1 MFRLVAPSIRSAVA
15 LAGLGALALS
25 RPPQASSQ
33 SGTDAWRPQT
43 VPLWGVS
50 YSPDI
55 GFLIGAGVTHTRYGF
70 RALPPSTRLLAEA
83 AYATGAATDRVDA
96 AGGVPRAL
104 FSAMVFVEL
113 GGSGLG
119 VSRFFW
125 KGEET
130 AGARPGRAVPG

>member
-55 GFLIGAGVTHTRYGF
+55 GLLIGAGVTHTRYGF
-70 RALPPSTRLLAEA
+70 HALPPSTRLLAEA
-83 AYATGAATDRVDA
+83 AYATGAATYRVDA
-96 AGGVPRAL
+96 AGGFRRPLFPALLFLELRA
-104 FSAMVFVEL
+104 SGREL
-113 GGSGLG
+113 S
-119 VSRFFW
+119 
-125 KGEET
+125 
-130 AGARPGRAVPG
+130 PG